1 MSSTGLKRLA
11 NSILKDL
18 EKTANKAENDAR
30 KQLEDQKGQIL
41 IINKTR
47 FSNTLIQ
54 LIPELKGKDGK
65 ASRKDIWEA
74 YSNRLTA
81 LRSQIP
87 SDRLKEMIEQ
97 YGEKGEK
104 IPGIRKND
112 YVFFIKTYASA
123 KKAKGVLLQKVV
135 KEVLKKNE
143 KKFSEEN
150 LARLGGADNK
160 TGSQLGHAEEG
171 LGYAASSVRVAR
183 AQKMLESSSIA
194 KKETIKDI
202 ITNFENTVG
211 MSIKH
216 AQIISAKGLKKEY
229 TPILSWQ
236 KAISNNTLAKL
247 EAQAINSFKRELE
260 DIGTLKSST
269 KLVNAIGMVMLDT
282 LAPEKASNVRVTG
295 KRKKVVKEKS
305 SAEAEGN
312 FRGKR
317 KTRAVR
323 DSTVP
328 RSVAPKKE
336 RSRGIS
342 STPLA
347 LIGIFNKELPRTLQ
361 KNMRD
366 PALNYQSGRFANS
379 VKVLDAITTQKG
391 YPSFGFSYQKDP
403 YQVFEMGLGS
413 SPWATPDR
421 DPRKLIDNS
430 MREIA
435 AKYAI
440 GRFFTRRL

>member
-1 MSSTGLKRLA
+1 MSSAALKRLA

-18 EKTANKAENDAR
+18 EETANNAENDAR
-30 KQLEDQKGQIL
+30 KQLEDQIGQIL

-47 FSNTLIQ
+47 FSMTLIN
-54 LIPELKGKDGK
+54 LVPELAGDEGK
-65 ASRKDIWEA
+65 AARKDIWDA
-74 YSNRLTA
+74 YSKRLTG
-81 LRSQIP
+81 LKSQVP
-87 SDRLKEMIEQ
+87 ADRLAEMMEL
-97 YGEKGEK
+97 YGPDGEK
-104 IPGIRKND
+104 IPGRRAND
-112 YVFFIKTYASA
+112 YVFFIKTYGSA
-123 KKAKGVLLQKVV
+123 KRAKG
-135 KEVLKKNE
+135 EVLQEIVRKVLKTHK

-171 LGYAASSVRVAR
+171 LGYAASSLRVAR
-183 AQKMLESSSIA
+183 AQKMLQSSSIA
-194 KKETIKDI
+194 KKEKIVDI
-202 ITNFENTVG
+202 ITDFENTIG
-211 MSIKH
+211 LTIDHS
-216 AQIISAKGLKKEY
+216 QIVSAEGLKKDY

-236 KAISNNTLAKL
+236 KAVSNNTLAKL
-247 EAQAINSFKRELE
+247 ESQAIRSFKEKLKDVATLE
-260 DIGTLKSST
+260 SST
-269 KLVNAIGMVMLDT
+269 KLVNAIGMVMLDAV
-282 LAPEKASNVRVTG
+282 APKEASNVRVTG

-305 SAEAEGN
+305 KAKVEGK
-312 FRGKR
+312 FKGKR

-328 RSVAPKKE
+328 KSVAPKKE
-336 RSRGIS
+336 RNRGIS

-347 LIGIFNKELPRTLQ
+347 LIGIFNKELPQTLQ
-361 KNMRD
+361 KNMRS

-379 VKVLDAITTQKG
+379 VKVLDAVSTTKG

-403 YQVFEMGLGS
+403 YQVFEMGAGTP
-413 SPWATPDR
+413 PWATPER
-421 DPRKLIDNS
+421 DPRKIIDNS

>member
-1 MSSTGLKRLA
+1 MSSAALKRLA

-18 EKTANKAENDAR
+18 EETANKAENDAR
-30 KQLEDQKGQIL
+30 KQLEDQPGQIL

-47 FSNTLIQ
+47 FSMTLIN
-54 LIPELKGKDGK
+54 LVPELAGDDGK
-65 ASRKDIWEA
+65 AARNDIWDA
-74 YSNRLTA
+74 YSKKLTG
-81 LRSQIP
+81 LKSQVP
-87 SDRLKEMIEQ
+87 PDRLAEMMEL
-97 YGEKGEK
+97 YGPQGQK
-104 IPGIRKND
+104 IPGIRAND
-112 YVFFIKTYASA
+112 YVFFIKTYGSA
-123 KKAKGVLLQKVV
+123 KRAKGVILQKVV
-135 KEVLKKNE
+135 KDVLKTHE

-171 LGYAASSVRVAR
+171 LGYAASSLRVAR
-183 AQKMLESSSIA
+183 AQKMLQSSSIA
-194 KKETIKDI
+194 KKEKIADI
-202 ITNFENTVG
+202 ITDFENTIG
-211 MSIKH
+211 LTIDHS
-216 AQIISAKGLKKEY
+216 QIISAQGLKKDY

-236 KAISNNTLAKL
+236 KAVSNNTLAKL
-247 EAQAINSFKRELE
+247 ESQAIRSFKEKLK
-260 DIGTLKSST
+260 DIGTLESST
-269 KLVNAIGMVMLDT
+269 KLVNAIGMVMLDA

-295 KRKKVVKEKS
+295 KRKKVVKEES
-305 SAEAEGN
+305 RGEVEGK
-312 FRGKR
+312 FKGKR

-323 DSTVP
+323 DNTVP
-328 RSVAPKKE
+328 KSVAPKKK
-336 RSRGIS
+336 RNRGPS

-347 LIGIFNKELPRTLQ
+347 LLGIFNSELPRTLQ

-379 VKVLDAITTQKG
+379 VRVMDVNTTSKG

-403 YQVFEMGLGS
+403 YQVFEMGVGRE
-413 SPWATPDR
+413 PWATPDR

-435 AKYAI
+435 AKYAV

>member
-1 MSSTGLKRLA
+1 MSSAALKRLA

-18 EKTANKAENDAR
+18 EETANKAENDAR
-30 KQLEDQKGQIL
+30 KQLEDQPGQIL

-47 FSNTLIQ
+47 FSMTLIN
-54 LIPELKGKDGK
+54 LVPELAGDDGK
-65 ASRKDIWEA
+65 AAREAIWDA
-74 YSNRLTA
+74 YSKKLTG
-81 LRSQIP
+81 LKSQVP
-87 SDRLKEMIEQ
+87 ADRLKEMMEV
-97 YGEKGEK
+97 YGPQGQK
-104 IPGIRKND
+104 IPGIRAND
-112 YVFFIKTYASA
+112 YVFFVKTYGSA
-123 KKAKGVLLQKVV
+123 KRAKGVILQKVV
-135 KEVLKKNE
+135 KDVLKIHK

-171 LGYAASSVRVAR
+171 LGYAASSLRVAR
-183 AQKMLESSSIA
+183 AQKMLQSSSIA
-194 KKETIKDI
+194 KKEKIVDI
-202 ITNFENTVG
+202 ITDFENTIG
-211 MSIKH
+211 LTIDHS
-216 AQIISAKGLKKEY
+216 QIVSAEGLKKDY

-236 KAISNNTLAKL
+236 KAVSNNTLAKL
-247 EAQAINSFKRELE
+247 ESQAIRSFKEKLKDVATLE
-260 DIGTLKSST
+260 SST
-269 KLVNAIGMVMLDT
+269 KLVNAIGMVMLDAV
-282 LAPEKASNVRVTG
+282 APKEASNVRVTG

-305 SAEAEGN
+305 RGDSESKLK
-312 FRGKR
+312 GKR

-328 RSVAPKKE
+328 KGVAPKKE
-336 RSRGIS
+336 RNRGIS

-347 LIGIFNKELPRTLQ
+347 LIGIFNKELPQTLQ
-361 KNMRD
+361 KNMRS

-379 VKVLDAITTQKG
+379 VKVLDAVSTTKG

-403 YQVFEMGLGS
+403 YQVFEMGAGTP
-413 SPWATPDR
+413 PWATPER
-421 DPRKLIDNS
+421 DPRKIIDNS